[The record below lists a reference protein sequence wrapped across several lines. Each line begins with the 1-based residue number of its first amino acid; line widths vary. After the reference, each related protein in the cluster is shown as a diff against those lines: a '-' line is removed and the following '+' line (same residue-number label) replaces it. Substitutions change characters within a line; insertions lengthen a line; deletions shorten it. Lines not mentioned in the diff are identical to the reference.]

1 MGSQAE
7 GPLRPGTRGGLLGQI
22 AARAR
27 AETTAGL
34 AAVEWTDDETKIAAR
49 RHPAAENDLF
59 HSFRLLVPSLLT
71 PAWDIEFIYRGH
83 VRELLERVAAGLDTR
98 PGTAA
103 ECCIALAEA
112 ALAIPLHGAAAG
124 IYLRL
129 ADRAFPGHGLF
140 DPSLTAHYERAQGPG
155 MDRYERLLRRRLTVR
170 GRRLDPARIECD
182 GEHWGQAVMCK
193 YADTDPGVDAPD

>member
-1 MGSQAE
+1 MGAQE
-7 GPLRPGTRGGLLGQI
+7 HDPFQPMTPGRLLGQI

-27 AETTAGL
+27 AETAAGL
-34 AAVEWTDDETKIAAR
+34 APVEWTDDEIRIAAR

-59 HSFRLLVPSLLT
+59 HSFLLVVPSLLT
-71 PAWDIEFIYRGH
+71 PAWSTEFIYRGH

-112 ALAIPLHGAAAG
+112 NMAVPLHGAAAG

-129 ADRAFPGHGLF
+129 ADQAFPGHGLF
-140 DPSLTAHYERAQGPG
+140 DPSLTAHYERAHGPG
-155 MDRYERLLRRRLTVR
+155 MDRYERLLRRRLTQQR
-170 GRRLDPARIECD
+170 RRLDPARVKCG
-182 GEHWGQAVMCK
+182 GEHWGQAVTCK
-193 YADTDPGVDAPD
+193 YTGTEAPG